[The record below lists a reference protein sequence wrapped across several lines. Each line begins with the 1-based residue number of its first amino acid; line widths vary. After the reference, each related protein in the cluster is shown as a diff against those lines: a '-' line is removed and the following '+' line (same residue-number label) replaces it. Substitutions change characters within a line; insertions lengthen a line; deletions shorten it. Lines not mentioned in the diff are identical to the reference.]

1 MTDEFL
7 TPDHEYFYSSIA
19 QENLALEVKIYKVQ
33 DKVHL
38 QLSLLLY
45 SFKIIFIKKNSLYV
59 KVYPVNLS
67 VFSYVLEKNV

>member
-7 TPDHEYFYSSIA
+7 TPDQEYFYSSIA
-19 QENLALEVKIYKVQ
+19 QENLALEVKIYKAQ

-45 SFKIIFIKKNSLYV
+45 SFKIIFIKNSLYI
-59 KVYPVNLS
+59 K
-67 VFSYVLEKNV
+67 